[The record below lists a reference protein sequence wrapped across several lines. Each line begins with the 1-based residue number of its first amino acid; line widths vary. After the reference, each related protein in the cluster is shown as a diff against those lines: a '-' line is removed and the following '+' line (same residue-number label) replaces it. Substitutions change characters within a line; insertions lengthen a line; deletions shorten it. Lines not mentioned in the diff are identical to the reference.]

1 VPKNDSCIPIALSS
15 LPSKLSFPSQSRLAS
30 LESCFASAKV
40 SGIMKVDR
48 SQIKVSSL
56 HDQIE
61 IIRDT
66 PTTEDD
72 LTPPILQDSDN
83 PLHALAELVE
93 KLESLE
99 ELTLANPNSRPTP
112 SEKNNSRQS
121 YMSQVDH
128 YLTLFQKQSAVLRKI
143 ATKLN

>member
-1 VPKNDSCIPIALSS
+1 M
-15 LPSKLSFPSQSRLAS
+15 
-30 LESCFASAKV
+30 
-40 SGIMKVDR
+40 MKVDR